1 MKIDSI
7 DIEAALQKARD
18 AIDKDE
24 QLSASSRSIIE
35 VLILLISLLAGRL
48 NLNSKNSSKP
58 PSTDPNREKTP
69 AKKRAGRKPGGQKG
83 HIGKTLTK
91 VDDPDFIEPIKIDRR
106 TLPPGR
112 YSDGG
117 YESRQVFDIE
127 LSRVVTEYR
136 AQILVDESGM
146 RFVASFPEGVS
157 KAVQYGSG
165 LKAHSV
171 YMSQYQLIPYNRI
184 QDHFEDQINVP
195 ISQGSICNFNKE
207 AFCLLADFEN
217 RAKQELADAQ
227 IAHAD
232 ETGINKNGD
241 RIWLHNLSNAQWTLF
256 YPHEKRGKEAMDAM
270 GVLPAFK
277 GTLCHDHWKPYYKYG
292 CTHALCNAHHLR
304 ELTFAWEQDGQQWAK
319 KIKELLETINKDV
332 IIHAGVLDA
341 VESKKYRKK
350 YKNLIK
356 QAQVE
361 CPEPERPPTKKG
373 KRGRIKKSK
382 SRNLLER
389 LKNYEDDVLRFM
401 ENEHVPFTNNLGEND
416 IRMTKVQQKIS
427 GCFRSLEG
435 AHIFCRIRSYL
446 STCRKHGV
454 KSSLA
459 LNLLFEGKL
468 PDFLK

>member
-7 DIEAALQKARD
+7 DIEAAVQKARD

-24 QLSASSRSIIE
+24 QLSASTRSIIE
-35 VLILLISLLAGRL
+35 VLIVLISLLAGRL

-58 PSTDPNREKTP
+58 PSSDPNREKTP
-69 AKKRAGRKPGGQKG
+69 ARKRTGKKPGGQKG
-83 HIGKTLTK
+83 HPGKTLAK

-112 YSDGG
+112 YTDGG
-117 YESRQVFDIE
+117 YESRQVFDIDI
-127 LSRVVTEYR
+127 SRVVTEYR
-136 AQILVDESGM
+136 AQILIDKSGNC
-146 RFVASFPEGVS
+146 FVASFPEGVT

-165 LKAHSV
+165 TKAHSV

-184 QDHFEDQINVP
+184 QDHFADQLDVP
-195 ISQGSICNFNKE
+195 LSEGSIYNFNKE

-217 RAKQELADAQ
+217 RAKQELSDAV

-232 ETGINKNGD
+232 ETGINVNGD
-241 RIWLHNLSNAQWTLF
+241 RIWLHSLSNAQWTLF
-256 YPHEKRGKEAMDAM
+256 YPHRKRGTEAMNAM
-270 GVLPAFK
+270 GVLPVFK
-277 GTLCHDHWKPYYKYG
+277 GTLCHDHWKPYYQYD

-319 KIKELLETINKDV
+319 RMKDLLETINKEV
-332 IIHAGVLDA
+332 IIHSGVLDA

-350 YKNLIK
+350 YRSLIK
-356 QAQVE
+356 QAAVE
-361 CPEPERPPTKKG
+361 CPEPQRHPTKKG

-389 LKNYEDDVLRFM
+389 LKDYEDDVLRFM
-401 ENEHVPFTNNLGEND
+401 ENEHVSFTNNLGEND

-427 GCFRSLEG
+427 GCFRALEG

-446 STCRKHGV
+446 STCRKHDI
-454 KSSLA
+454 KSSEA